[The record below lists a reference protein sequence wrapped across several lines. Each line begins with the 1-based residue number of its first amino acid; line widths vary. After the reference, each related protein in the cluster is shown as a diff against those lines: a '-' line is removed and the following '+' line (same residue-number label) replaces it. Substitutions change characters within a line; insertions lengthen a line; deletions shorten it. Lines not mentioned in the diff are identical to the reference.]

1 MNKVFS
7 VSDINNYI
15 KQLVSNDGILSGLS
29 VRGEIS
35 NFKHH
40 YTGHMYFTIKDENSV
55 LKCVMFKSQAS
66 LLKFAPQNG
75 EKVIVSG
82 YISVFE
88 RDGQYQ
94 LYASDMQPD
103 GLGALHLAYEQ
114 LKNKLQN
121 EGLFNSDIKK
131 KLPVLPTCIGVVTSS
146 TGSVIRDII
155 NVTYRRHNN
164 MKILIYPVAVQ
175 GAGAAGQIAAAIKKL
190 NELNQVDVIIV
201 ARGGG
206 SLEELWAFN
215 EEVVAR
221 SIFASNIPV
230 ISAVGHETD
239 FTICDFVSDM
249 RAPTPSA
256 AAELAVPDI
265 EVLLY
270 KLQNYKVRMKNSL
283 VKKLTMCRTQLQKAN
298 SRHVFRQPYDKVNQ
312 YRLKLDNELKHLFKN
327 NEMLLKDRK
336 AQFGMLAGKL
346 DVLSPLK
353 ILERGYSV
361 VRKPQVDIAENQE
374 LVDKHQTDSKHVI
387 ISQIEQVHIGDN
399 LEICLKNGRVDC
411 NVISVRED
419 EAYD

>member
-1 MNKVFS
+1 
-7 VSDINNYI
+7 
-15 KQLVSNDGILSGLS
+15 
-29 VRGEIS
+29 
-35 NFKHH
+35 
-40 YTGHMYFTIKDENSV
+40 
-55 LKCVMFKSQAS
+55 
-66 LLKFAPQNG
+66 
-75 EKVIVSG
+75 
-82 YISVFE
+82 
-88 RDGQYQ
+88 
-94 LYASDMQPD
+94 MQPD
-103 GLGALHLAYEQ
+103 GLGALHLAFEQ
-114 LKNKLQN
+114 LKNKLQM
-121 EGLFNSDIKK
+121 EGLFNIDIKK
-131 KLPVLPTCIGVVTSS
+131 KLPVLPTSIGVVTSS

-155 NVTYRRHNN
+155 NVTYRRHRN
-164 MKILIYPVAVQ
+164 MKLLLYPVAVQ

-239 FTICDFVSDM
+239 FTICDFVSDL

-270 KLQNYKVRMKNSL
+270 KLHNYNVRMKNSL

-336 AQFGMLAGKL
+336 SKFGMLTGKL
-346 DVLSPLK
+346 DALSPLK
-353 ILERGYSV
+353 VLERGYSV
-361 VRKPQVDIAENQE
+361 ARSPEGN
-374 LVDKHQTDSKHVI
+374 I
-387 ISQIEQVHIGDN
+387 ISKLEQVNIGDN
-399 LEICLKNGRVDC
+399 LEICLKNGKIDC
-411 NVISVRED
+411 NIINLRED

>member
-1 MNKVFS
+1 MERVYS

-40 YTGHMYFTIKDENSV
+40 YTGHMYFTIKDQNSV
-55 LKCVMFKSQAS
+55 LKCVMFKSHAS
-66 LLKFAPQNG
+66 LLRFAPQNG

-103 GLGALHLAYEQ
+103 GVGALHLAYEQ
-114 LKNKLQN
+114 LKNKLQK
-121 EGLFNSDIKK
+121 EGLFDADKK
-131 KLPVLPTCIGVVTSS
+131 KKIPILPKCIGVVTSS

-155 NVTYRRHNN
+155 NVTYRRHSK
-164 MKILIYPVAVQ
+164 MRIQLYPVAVQ
-175 GAGAAGQIAAAIKKL
+175 GAQAAGQIAAAITKL
-190 NELNQVDVIIV
+190 NQLKQVDVIIV

-221 SIFASNIPV
+221 SIYASDIPV

-239 FTICDFVSDM
+239 FTICDFVADM

-256 AAELAVPDI
+256 AAELAVPDL

-270 KLQNYKVRMKNSL
+270 KLQNYSIRMKTSL
-283 VKKLTMCRTQLQKAN
+283 VNKLEACRNQLQKVN
-298 SRHVFRQPYDKVNQ
+298 SRNVFRQPYDKVNQ
-312 YRLKLDNELKHLFKN
+312 HRLRLDNDLKHLIKSS
-327 NEMLLKDRK
+327 EMLIKEK
-336 AQFGMLAGKL
+336 KSQFAMLAGKL
-346 DVLSPLK
+346 DALSPLK
-353 ILERGYSV
+353 VFERGYSV
-361 VRKPQVDIAENQE
+361 VKNSEGNIVSRV
-374 LVDKHQTDSKHVI
+374 
-387 ISQIEQVHIGDN
+387 EQVSIGDT
-399 LEICLKNGRVDC
+399 LEVSLRDGKIDCKVVSTKQGGSLNG
-411 NVISVRED
+411 
-419 EAYD
+419 

>member
-1 MNKVFS
+1 MNNVFS
-7 VSDINNYI
+7 VSDVNNYLKKLI
-15 KQLVSNDGILSGLS
+15 ANDGILSGLF

-66 LLKFAPQNG
+66 MLKFAPQNG

-103 GLGALHLAYEQ
+103 GLGALHLAFEQ
-114 LKNKLQN
+114 LKNKLQK
-121 EGLFNSDIKK
+121 EGLFNNDFKK
-131 KLPVLPTCIGVVTSS
+131 KIPVLPRCIGVVTSS
-146 TGSVIRDII
+146 TGAVIRDII
-155 NVTYRRHNN
+155 NVTYRRHSK
-164 MKILIYPVAVQ
+164 MKILLYPVAVQ
-175 GAGAAGQIAAAIKKL
+175 GAGAAGQIAAAITKL
-190 NELNQVDVIIV
+190 NELNKVDVIIV

-256 AAELAVPDI
+256 AAELAVPDV

-270 KLQNYKVRMKNSL
+270 KLQNYNMRMKSSL
-283 VKKLTMCRTQLQKAN
+283 VKKLTLCRTQLQKAN
-298 SRHVFRQPYDKVNQ
+298 SGHVFRQPYDKINQ

-336 AQFGMLAGKL
+336 SQFGMLAGKL

-361 VRKPQVDIAENQE
+361 VRKPMGGIVNQ
-374 LVDKHQTDSKHVI
+374 L
-387 ISQIEQVHIGDN
+387 EQVQIGDN
-399 LEICLKNGRVDC
+399 LEICLKNGTVDC
-411 NVISVRED
+411 NVISVRE
-419 EAYD
+419 EKAYD

>member
-15 KQLVSNDGILSGLS
+15 KHLVSNDGILSGLS

-66 LLKFAPQNG
+66 LLKFEPKNG

-94 LYASDMQPD
+94 LYANDLQPD
-103 GLGALHLAYEQ
+103 GLGALHLAFEQ
-114 LKNKLQN
+114 LKNKLQR
-121 EGLFNSDIKK
+121 EGLFDTEIKK
-131 KLPVLPTCIGVVTSS
+131 KLPILPSCIGVVTSS
-146 TGSVIRDII
+146 TGAVIRDII
-155 NVTYRRHNN
+155 NVTYRRHGN
-164 MKILIYPVAVQ
+164 MKIILYPVAVQ
-175 GAGAAGQIAAAIKKL
+175 GNQAAGQISAAIAKL
-190 NELNQVDVIIV
+190 NEIKQVDVIIV

-215 EEVVAR
+215 EEIVAR
-221 SIFASNIPV
+221 SIYASNIPV

-239 FTICDFVSDM
+239 FTICDFVADM

-265 EVLLY
+265 EVLKY
-270 KLQNYKVRMKNSL
+270 KLQNYNVTMKNSL
-283 VKKLTMCRTQLQKAN
+283 VRKLTMCRTQLQKAN
-298 SRHVFRQPYDKVNQ
+298 SRNVFRQPYDKVNQ
-312 YRLKLDNELKHLFKN
+312 HRLRLDNELKHLFKN
-327 NEMLLKDRK
+327 NEMLIKDKK
-336 AQFGMLAGKL
+336 AQFGIIAGKL
-346 DVLSPLK
+346 DALSPLK

-361 VRKPQVDIAENQE
+361 VKNKEGNILNKLDQVQ
-374 LVDKHQTDSKHVI
+374 
-387 ISQIEQVHIGDN
+387 IGDN
-399 LEICLKNGRVDC
+399 LEICLKDGKIDC
-411 NVISVRED
+411 NVISVKED
-419 EAYD
+419 DTNA

>member
-1 MNKVFS
+1 MNRVFS

-55 LKCVMFKSQAS
+55 LKCVMFKTQANM
-66 LLKFAPQNG
+66 LKFAPQNG
-75 EKVIVSG
+75 TKVIVSG

-94 LYASDMQPD
+94 LYVSDMQPD
-103 GLGALHLAYEQ
+103 GLGSLHLAFEQ
-114 LKNKLQN
+114 LKNRLQL
-121 EGLFNSDIKK
+121 EGLFDQDKK
-131 KLPVLPTCIGVVTSS
+131 KKIPLLPGSIGVVTSS
-146 TGSVIRDII
+146 TGAVIKDII
-155 NVTYRRHNN
+155 NVTYRRHSR
-164 MKILIYPVAVQ
+164 MKLQLYPVAVQ
-175 GAGAAGQIAAAIKKL
+175 GVQAAGQIAAAIRKL
-190 NELNQVDVIIV
+190 NELKQVDVIIV

-221 SIFASNIPV
+221 SIYASEIPV

-256 AAELAVPDI
+256 AAELAVPDM
-265 EVLLY
+265 EVLQY
-270 KLQNYKVRMKNSL
+270 KLQNYNMRMKSAL
-283 VKKLTMCRTQLQKAN
+283 VKKMTTCSTQLQKIN
-298 SRHVFRQPYDKVNQ
+298 SRPVFRQPYDRINQ
-312 YRLKLDNELKHLFKN
+312 YRLKLDNEVKHLIRN
-327 NEMLLKDRK
+327 NEMLIKDK
-336 AQFGMLAGKL
+336 KSEFGMLAGKL
-346 DVLSPLK
+346 DALSPLK

-361 VRKPQVDIAENQE
+361 VRD
-374 LVDKHQTDSKHVI
+374 DSGNIVNKLE
-387 ISQIEQVHIGDN
+387 QIHIGDN
-399 LEICLKNGRVDC
+399 IEISLKDGKANC
-411 NVISVRED
+411 NVISIKED
-419 EAYD
+419 EAHD

>member
-1 MNKVFS
+1 MERVFS

-55 LKCVMFKSQAS
+55 LKCVMFKSYAS
-66 LLKFAPQNG
+66 LLPFVPQNG

-94 LYASDMQPD
+94 LYASYMQPD
-103 GLGALHLAYEQ
+103 GVGALHLAYEQ
-114 LKNKLQN
+114 LKNKLQE
-121 EGLFNSDIKK
+121 EGLFDSSLKK
-131 KLPVLPTCIGVVTSS
+131 KIPVLPRCIGVVTSS

-155 NVTYRRHNN
+155 NVTYRRHKN
-164 MKILIYPVAVQ
+164 MKILLYPVPVQ
-175 GAGAAGQIAAAIKKL
+175 GAQAAGQIAAAIKKL

-239 FTICDFVSDM
+239 FTICDFVADM

-256 AAELAVPDI
+256 AAELAVPDL

-270 KLQNYKVRMKNSL
+270 KLQNYNIRMRTSL
-283 VKKLTMCRTQLQKAN
+283 LNKLAACRTQLQKVN
-298 SRHVFRQPYDKVNQ
+298 SRTVFRQPYDKVNQ
-312 YRLKLDNELKHLFKN
+312 YRLRLDNDLKNLYKSN
-327 NEMLLKDRK
+327 TMLLNDKK
-336 AQFGMLAGKL
+336 SKFSMLAGKL
-346 DVLSPLK
+346 DALSPLK
-353 ILERGYSV
+353 IMERGYSV
-361 VRKPQVDIAENQE
+361 VKSSEGNIVKK
-374 LVDKHQTDSKHVI
+374 V
-387 ISQIEQVHIGDN
+387 EQVGVGDN
-399 LEICLKNGRVDC
+399 LEICLKDGKIDC
-411 NVISVRED
+411 NVISIKQGGSFD
-419 EAYD
+419 G

>member
-1 MNKVFS
+1 MLNRVFS

-55 LKCVMFKSQAS
+55 LKCVMFKTQANM
-66 LLKFAPQNG
+66 LKFVPQNG
-75 EKVIVSG
+75 NKVIVSG

-103 GLGALHLAYEQ
+103 GLGALHLAFEQ
-114 LKNKLQN
+114 LKNKLQE
-121 EGLFNSDIKK
+121 EGLFDTAIKK
-131 KLPVLPTCIGVVTSS
+131 KLPLLPRSIGVVTSS
-146 TGSVIRDII
+146 TGAVIRDII
-155 NVTYRRHNN
+155 NVTYRRHSK
-164 MKILIYPVAVQ
+164 MKLVLYPVAVQ
-175 GAGAAGQIAAAIKKL
+175 GVQAAGQIAAAIQKL
-190 NELNQVDVIIV
+190 NQLGQVDVIIV

-221 SIFASNIPV
+221 SVFASGIPV

-256 AAELAVPDI
+256 AAELAVPDVEI
-265 EVLLY
+265 LKY
-270 KLQNYKVRMKNSL
+270 KLQNYNVQMKSAL
-283 VKKLTMCRTQLQKAN
+283 VKKLTKCETQLQKIKT
-298 SRHVFRQPYDKVNQ
+298 RPVFRQPYDKLNQ
-312 YRLKLDNELKHLFKN
+312 YRLKLDNDVRHLFRN
-327 NEMLLKDRK
+327 NEMLIKDK
-336 AQFGMLAGKL
+336 KSQFALLAGKL
-346 DVLSPLK
+346 DALSPLK
-353 ILERGYSV
+353 IMERGYSV
-361 VRKPQVDIAENQE
+361 VRNPEG
-374 LVDKHQTDSKHVI
+374 VI
-387 ISQIEQVHIGDN
+387 INKLEQINVGDM
-399 LEICLKNGRVDC
+399 LEVSLQDGKAKC
-411 NVISVRED
+411 NVIS
-419 EAYD
+419 AQKSL